1 MHSYK
6 ERLHHVRQAKTLS
19 TSWEMRTYHDHP
31 RRLCMIMSV
40 CMPSLRLRGKNIG
53 GRGIKVIRI
62 FATQLVLIG

>member
-6 ERLHHVRQAKTLS
+6 ECLHHVRQAKTLS
-19 TSWEMRTYHDHP
+19 TSWEMRTYHDRP
-31 RRLCMIMSV
+31 RRLCMIMSAY
-40 CMPSLRLRGKNIG
+40 MPSLRLRGKNLG